1 MHNRSDA
8 LSVLVITGRIG
19 SRRHLYGFH
28 KSLFA
33 HIVAL
38 LAGNYAF
45 KALKPQ
51 DDGGKTLIHAAE
63 KR

>member
-1 MHNRSDA
+1 MHDRSNA
-8 LSVLVITGRIG
+8 LSVLVITGRIA

-38 LAGNYAF
+38 PAGNHTF

-51 DDGGKTLIHAAE
+51 DDGGKTLILAAE
-63 KR
+63 